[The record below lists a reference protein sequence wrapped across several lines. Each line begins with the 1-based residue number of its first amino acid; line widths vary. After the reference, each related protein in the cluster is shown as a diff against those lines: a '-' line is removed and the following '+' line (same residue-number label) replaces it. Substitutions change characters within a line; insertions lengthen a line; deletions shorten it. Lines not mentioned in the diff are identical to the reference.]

1 MAPKALSKPSKKP
14 VSSDS
19 PSDDEAPESLT
30 LSTSKSI
37 SKQENARLAAANAS
51 VKSKKKEKNRER
63 DRKLKERAEA
73 TRGETARSGRAG
85 DDDEGEVVVR
95 KLKKRKVETDDDDD
109 EEEVQN
115 DGDSE
120 NVVDRE
126 TLHNSLDVEDDG
138 GEAAPSSMP
147 KRLPDHLFRS
157 AFSQSLPSASGSTP
171 SLSSQPPADRRK
183 RKSVVKRKAKD
194 LIVGSRVIRT
204 LSATST
210 VPDTSRT
217 LPSAKVRKFVDR
229 SLALKASKRTKS
241 WQRLPADL
249 GVMKRNGPAA
259 RFVRNPVS

>member
-1 MAPKALSKPSKKP
+1 MAPKALSKPSKQP

-19 PSDDEAPESLT
+19 SSDDEAPESLT

-73 TRGETARSGRAG
+73 TRGDTARSGRAR
-85 DDDEGEVVVR
+85 DDEEGEVVVR
-95 KLKKRKVETDDDDD
+95 KLKKRKVQADE

-126 TLHNSLDVEDDG
+126 TLHNSLDVEDDV
-138 GEAAPSSMP
+138 GEAASSSMP

-157 AFSQSLPSASGSTP
+157 AFSQSLASASGSTP
-171 SLSSQPPADRRK
+171 SLSSQPPANRRK

-259 RFVRNPVS
+259 RFVRNPVP